1 MDEVVAFLERHSQK
15 ALPQNVV
22 YTLRDWARQAKEA
35 PQARVLEV
43 ASEALAGEIVT
54 SPKLRAFRLRR
65 AGPRAVAVPP
75 EASLR
80 DLWRTLER
88 LGYAKFLSGLE
99 EFVSAAAGMPAR
111 RTRRNT
117 TGAPAIKGA

>member
-1 MDEVVAFLERHSQK
+1 
-15 ALPQNVV
+15 
-22 YTLRDWARQAKEA
+22 
-35 PQARVLEV
+35 
-43 ASEALAGEIVT
+43 
-54 SPKLRAFRLRR
+54 
-65 AGPRAVAVPP
+65 VPP

-111 RTRRNT
+111 RSRRTT